1 MRRVLMTALATVAAA
16 SLAISTPAAA
26 DIINVSASASQGT
39 LAHNANEQQT
49 GALVTADLGSNGP
62 NIVNFTA
69 DTTGPGDELFLA
81 GGNGQATITGAEIG
95 PKDNG
100 LLLSGDIFLTDHA
113 AMTWIELA
121 LTGTLPG
128 GTVDFFLTDGSGT
141 VWDFLNLEMGSG
153 DTHFG
158 FQAINGQVITNLRF
172 VSDSPPGTISLIK
185 QVRIQ
190 TGPGVVP
197 EPATW
202 GMMLLGFAGIGMVV
216 RRSRKRNPAMLQIA

>member
-39 LAHNANEQQT
+39 LAHNAGNQQT

-81 GGNGQATITGAEIG
+81 GGNGQATIEGAEIG
-95 PKDNG
+95 PKENG
-100 LLLSGDIFLTDHA
+100 LLYSGDIFLTDHA

-121 LTGTLPG
+121 LTGTVGG
-128 GTVDFFLTDGSGT
+128 GTVDFFLTDGGGT
-141 VWDFLNLEMGSG
+141 VWDFLNLDMGQG

-158 FQAINGQVITNLRF
+158 FQAINGQVITNLHF

-190 TGPGVVP
+190 PGPGAVP

-202 GMMLLGFAGIGMVV
+202 AMMLLGFAGIGMVV

>member
-1 MRRVLMTALATVAAA
+1 MATAAA
-16 SLAISTPAAA
+16 ACLAISTPAAA

-39 LAHNANEQQT
+39 LTHNAGNQQT
-49 GALVTADLGSNGP
+49 GALVTGDLGSNGP

-81 GGNGQATITGAEIG
+81 GGNGQATIEGAEIG
-95 PKDNG
+95 PKENG
-100 LLLSGDIFLTDHA
+100 LLYSGDIFLTDHA

-121 LTGTLPG
+121 LTGTLGG
-128 GTVDFFLTDGSGT
+128 GTVDFFLTDGNGT
-141 VWDFLNLEMGSG
+141 VWNFPDLAMGQG

-158 FQAINGQVITNLRF
+158 FQAINGQVITNLHF
-172 VSDSPPGTISLIK
+172 SADSPPGTISLIK

-190 TGPGVVP
+190 AGPGAVP

-202 GMMLLGFAGIGMVV
+202 GLMLLGFGGIGMAL
-216 RRSRKRNPAMLQIA
+216 RRSRRRSGALMQIA